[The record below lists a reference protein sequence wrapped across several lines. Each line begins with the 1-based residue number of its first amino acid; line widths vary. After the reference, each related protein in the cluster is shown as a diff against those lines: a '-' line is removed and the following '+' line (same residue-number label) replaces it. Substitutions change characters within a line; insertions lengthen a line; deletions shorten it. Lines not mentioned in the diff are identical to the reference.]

1 MAEIFIPK
9 WKNGNGSSFMKN
21 LERYL
26 RHHVDLEEY
35 EASKR
40 AIDANEAN
48 RALGNAKM
56 DGLGQHV
63 LTLPAREFFR
73 WQADERGC
81 WGDRG
86 FVREFAR
93 DNSEFRGEGFTP

>member
-26 RHHVDLEEY
+26 RYHVDLEEY

-40 AIDANEAN
+40 AVEANEAN
-48 RALGNAKM
+48 RYMGNASM

-63 LTLPAREFFR
+63 MTLPAREFFR

-81 WGDRG
+81 WGDKG

-93 DNSEFRGEGFTP
+93 DNPEFRGEGFRP